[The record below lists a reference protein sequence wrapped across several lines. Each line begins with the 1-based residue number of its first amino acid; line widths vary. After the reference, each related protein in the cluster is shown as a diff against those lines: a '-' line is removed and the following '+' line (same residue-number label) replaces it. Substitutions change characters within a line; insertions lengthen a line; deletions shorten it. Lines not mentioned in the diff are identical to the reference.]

1 MPEVGTVPE
10 SWDDDQL
17 LAALKE
23 ALQAQG
29 DIPPEFIE
37 AGKSAYMW
45 HNIDAELA
53 RLTYDST
60 RDQDRVPSLRSETAS
75 IRALTFTSEHLII
88 ELEVSG
94 ESLLGQVIP
103 AHEGTVEI
111 QAGDGVVDTVA
122 VDKLGWFRIHPIPA
136 SPFRLRYHTTDGTD
150 VLTGW
155 ITL

>member
-10 SWDDDQL
+10 SWDDEQL

-23 ALQAQG
+23 ALQAQR
-29 DIPPEFIE
+29 DVPPEFVE
-37 AGKSAYMW
+37 AGKNAYMW

-53 RLTYDST
+53 SLTYDST
-60 RDQDRVPSLRSETAS
+60 RDLDRVPSLRSETAS
-75 IRALTFTSEHLII
+75 IRSLTFTSAHLII
-88 ELEVSG
+88 ELEVSE

-103 AHEGTVEI
+103 AREGTVEV
-111 QAGDGVVDTVA
+111 QAGDGVIATAA
-122 VDKLGWFRIHPIPA
+122 VDKLGWFPIQPIPA
-136 SPFRLRYHTTDGTD
+136 GPFRLRYHTADGTD

>member
-1 MPEVGTVPE
+1 MPEVGTVTE

-29 DIPPEFIE
+29 EVPPEFVE
-37 AGKSAYMW
+37 AGKNAYMW

-53 RLTYDST
+53 SLTYDST
-60 RDQDRVPSLRSETAS
+60 RDRDRVPSMRAETAS
-75 IRALTFTSEHLII
+75 IRALTFTSEHVII

-103 AHEGTVEI
+103 AQEGTVEI
-111 QAGDGVVDTVA
+111 QAGDGVVGTAA
-122 VDKLGWFRIHPIPA
+122 VDKLGWFPIRPIPA
-136 SPFRLRYHTTDGTD
+136 GPFRLRYHTAEGTD